1 MGKGQRV
8 AVALC
13 VVVIAVFLF
22 ALQDVSIT
30 GNGIQLG
37 LEPYSMSGLV
47 APALSGTMLRI
58 FSRKL
63 LALSFDLFFIS
74 LTDLLRYLP
83 PLRRKLLNDNHMEQI
98 RELAAQINIPP
109 MYYPLYRPNTDEIE
123 ESYRLANA
131 SQSLLS
137 RDADKYSF
145 PAIAGAAAGSAKY
158 HSVLDFARV
167 YRNQSQKPSEVI
179 RRSIKAVRQ
188 FKGAGL
194 TIFSS
199 LIEADVIQQAIAS
212 DLRHEAGQPL
222 SLLDGVPIAFKD
234 MMDVEHHLVCNGQ
247 HPKKCIQTLS
257 DDPIVQRLR
266 EAGAIIFGITHMT
279 EGGVTPLGFNAHYQG
294 PFSPYSRNHYS
305 GGSSS
310 GSAVAVA
317 TGIVPIAI
325 GFDGGGSIRIPASM
339 SGIHGL
345 GTTFGR
351 VPFNNRTVSTM
362 IKSGPMTTNAFDAGV
377 VFETISPPLQGHFYS
392 QLYGQSATFPAPHT
406 HGFDEI
412 QDLSDVRLGI
422 YPEWFEDA
430 DPTVVTACYKA
441 IHALEAR
448 GAQLVNISIPHLQ
461 VMSVSHGIK
470 IITEFALG
478 FDLDY
483 HSAFDLLEP
492 NTQITISL
500 AKSLTALEVLSAET
514 VRAWS
519 FHYTRSLFSE
529 YNLTAIVNPTIGVV
543 PPVLS
548 AEARTDGENNTPLVI
563 KLLKYIF
570 LGNFLGMPGYSVPIG
585 YSPTV
590 PPLPIGIHLLGNHWT
605 EHKLLRLGHALDDL
619 LGRHRQV
626 PSEFFVDILHKPKT
640 IADWKR
646 SRNGGIISEAEDEDK
661 FIEINVPP
669 GTATGEVK
677 E

>member
-1 MGKGQRV
+1 MSQSKGRV

-13 VVVIAVFLF
+13 VVVIALLVL
-22 ALQDVSIT
+22 AVQDVPIN

-37 LEPYSMSGLV
+37 VEPYSMAGLV

-58 FSRKL
+58 FSRKSGRVSFLSSPL
-63 LALSFDLFFIS
+63 LPSE
-74 LTDLLRYLP
+74 LLRYLP

-98 RELAAQINIPP
+98 RELAAQIDLPP
-109 MYYPLYRPNTDEIE
+109 MYYPLYRPETEEIE

-131 SQSLLS
+131 SQTLSS
-137 RDADKYSF
+137 RDVGKYSL
-145 PAIAGAAAGSAKY
+145 PPIAGTSVGNAKY
-158 HSVLDFARV
+158 HSVLDFAAV
-167 YRNQSQKPSEVI
+167 YRNQSQKPSEVV

-188 FKGAGL
+188 FKAAGL

-199 LIEADVIQQAIAS
+199 LIESDVIQQAIAS
-212 DLRHEAGQPL
+212 DLRHEAGHPL

-234 MMDVEHHLVCNGQ
+234 MMDVKNHLVCNGQ

-257 DDPIVQRLR
+257 DDPIVHRLR

-294 PFSPYSRNHYS
+294 PFSAYSRHHYS

-339 SGIHGL
+339 SGIHGF

-377 VFETISPPLQGHFYS
+377 VFETISPPLDDHFYS
-392 QLYGQSATFPAPHT
+392 QLYGKSSTFPAPHT
-406 HGFDEI
+406 HGFDDI

-430 DPTVVTACYKA
+430 DPNVVTECYKA

-448 GAQLVNISIPHLQ
+448 GAQLINISIPHLQ
-461 VMSVSHGIK
+461 MMSVSHGIK

-483 HSAFDLLEP
+483 HTDFDLLEP

-500 AKSLTALEVLSAET
+500 AKSLTALEVLSAER

-519 FHYTRSLFSE
+519 FQYTRSLFSA
-529 YNLTAIVNPTIGVV
+529 YNLTAIVNPTIGVI
-543 PPVLS
+543 PPALS
-548 AEARTDGENNTPLVI
+548 PEARTDGENNTPLVI

-570 LGNFLGMPGYSVPIG
+570 LGNFLGMPGYSLPIG
-585 YSPTV
+585 YSSTTPR
-590 PPLPIGIHLLGNHWT
+590 LPIGLHLLGNHWT

-619 LGRHRQV
+619 FGRHRQA
-626 PSEFFVDILHKPKT
+626 PSEFFVDILLKPKI

-646 SRNGGIISEAEDEDK
+646 SRNGGIISETEVEDDEK
-661 FIEINVPP
+661 FIQINVPP
-669 GTATGEVK
+669 VVAE
-677 E
+677 